1 MGTEYRLGWDSKSL
15 LCSRHRAPFSCP
27 GWQGENKSSE
37 RASWTGMVPKGLLFL
52 AVVILAFDV
61 SSESHGLVTLGV
73 PSLVHGSQ
81 SSLVHAVGSDPDFPE
96 E

>member
-1 MGTEYRLGWDSKSL
+1 
-15 LCSRHRAPFSCP
+15 
-27 GWQGENKSSE
+27 
-37 RASWTGMVPKGLLFL
+37 MVPKGLLFL

-81 SSLVHAVGSDPDFPE
+81 SSLVHAVGSDPEMDVNWEPVLDGSRVWGVSS
-96 E
+96 

>member
-1 MGTEYRLGWDSKSL
+1 
-15 LCSRHRAPFSCP
+15 
-27 GWQGENKSSE
+27 
-37 RASWTGMVPKGLLFL
+37 MVPKGLLFL

-61 SSESHGLVTLGV
+61 SSESRGLVTLGV

-81 SSLVHAVGSDPDFPE
+81 SSLVHAVGSDPEFPE